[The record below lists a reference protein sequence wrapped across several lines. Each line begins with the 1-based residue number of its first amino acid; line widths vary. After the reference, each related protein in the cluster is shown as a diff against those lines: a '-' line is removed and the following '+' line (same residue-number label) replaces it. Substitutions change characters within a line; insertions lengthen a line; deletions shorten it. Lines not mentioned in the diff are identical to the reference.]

1 MVKEIVEY
9 TKELKPITDFERL
22 KVGDKIFSI
31 HSLDTTYIDTFISYD
46 KLNNWLQYK
55 NCNGELWGCEVR
67 ENEWFYT
74 TEDSANGDKEI

>member
-9 TKELKPITDFERL
+9 TKELQPITDFERL

-31 HSLDTTYIDTFISYD
+31 YSLDTTYIDTFISFD
-46 KLNNWLQYK
+46 KLNNWLEYK

-67 ENEWFYT
+67 ENEWFYIK
-74 TEDSANGDKEI
+74 EESDNGNG

>member
-9 TKELKPITDFERL
+9 TKELKPITYFERL

-46 KLNNWLQYK
+46 KLNNWLEYK

-67 ENEWFYT
+67 ENEWFHIK
-74 TEDSANGDKEI
+74 EDSDNGNG